1 MKRTALYIGF
11 PYTAGLLAASMIGGA
26 FCLILTAAVLL
37 TAVILVCVR
46 REIWK
51 YVLIST
57 LSLLTACCVY
67 WQTDAQQVQKQL
79 AFAGAEDTVFCGEV
93 FSVSVSE
100 NGYATYLLDGTLNDA
115 IPARIR
121 YFCDVPE
128 YAHEDTLRLTGTP
141 EAMQSSYVFDA
152 QGYYRSQRI
161 FLFMPMDVEV
171 THIPC
176 TKPTLRTILY
186 TWRTRMTENIRSQCD
201 TETGALMTGMLFG
214 DKSAMSGSTKTALY
228 RTGIG
233 HVLAVS
239 GLHLDFLAL
248 LTAGFLKRLKADRR
262 LSFAILAVLAVLFV
276 ICVGETVSVKR
287 ACIMILISQ
296 SAGLFFRKS
305 DPLNSISIAMFLL
318 ALENPFVIHSAA
330 FWLSFSGAY
339 GIAVFAQYMTKPL
352 PAKNWLQKQGKN
364 AAAMCCVFLVVLPA
378 SMLYFREVSLISP
391 ISNLLV
397 VPLCMAVL
405 LLEILALPFGAQ
417 GVIAEFLLYIAE
429 KITSVALQIS
439 DALARIPWTYAGTES
454 DVMLCLLF
462 FSGAF
467 LIVCYFLWKKQR
479 TILAGIILSGVILC
493 MASGTERM
501 LKADDLNIA
510 MLGDGRDC
518 VLVLHRGTDTV
529 IVDFSGDAQAPDHVN
544 AYLQSHGIRSVE
556 AVFLCNPK
564 PKNTRGYDESLQFTP
579 PQQVMIMEMPEE
591 ETETPQIAGC
601 TGMYAEK
608 REMLFHGVLLTVT
621 EETAAVHYN
630 GFDYFCGREN
640 TPDIPESDAL
650 TIYGTSKNILPDSG
664 MLVVLDERSCYPA
677 DAHTYIGENDLV
689 LTVSGTGQC
698 RIRRLYADT

>member
-11 PYTAGLLAASMIGGA
+11 PYIAGLLAASLVGGT

-37 TAVILVCVR
+37 TAVILVCIR

-67 WQTDAQQVQKQL
+67 WQTDARTFQKQL
-79 AFAGAEDTVFCGEV
+79 ALAGVEDTVFCGEII
-93 FSVSVSE
+93 SVSVSE

-115 IPARIR
+115 IPAKIK

-128 YAHEDTLRLTGTP
+128 YAYGDTLRLTGSP
-141 EAMQSSYVFDA
+141 EAMQGGYVFNA
-152 QGYYRSQRI
+152 QGYYRSQQI
-161 FLFMPMDVEV
+161 FLSIPMDAEV
-171 THIPC
+171 LHTPN
-176 TKPTLRTILY
+176 TEETLHSTLY
-186 TWRTRMTENIRSQCD
+186 SWRTRMTEHIRSQCD
-201 TETGALMTGMLFG
+201 AETGALMTGMLFG
-214 DKSAMSGSTKTALY
+214 DKSAMSDGTKTALY

-239 GLHLDFLAL
+239 GLHLDFLAIL
-248 LTAGFLKRLKADRR
+248 VAEILKRLKADRR

-296 SAGLFFRKS
+296 SAGLFFRRA
-305 DPLNSISIAMFLL
+305 DALNSTSIAMFLL

-339 GIAVFAQYMTKPL
+339 GIAVFAPYMTKHF

-364 AAAMCCVFLVVLPA
+364 AAAMCCVFLTVLPA

-391 ISNLLV
+391 ISNLLI

-405 LLEILALPFGAQ
+405 LLELLVLPFGAQ
-417 GVIAEFLLYIAE
+417 GEISECLLYIAE
-429 KITSVALQIS
+429 KIASVVLHIS
-439 DALARIPWTYAGTES
+439 DALARIPWMHAGTES
-454 DVMLCLLF
+454 DVMSGLLLF
-462 FSGAF
+462 SGMLLFA
-467 LIVCYFLWKKQR
+467 CYFLWKKQR
-479 TILAGIILSGVILC
+479 IIFAGIILSGVILC
-493 MASGTERM
+493 TASGAERM
-501 LKADDLNIA
+501 LKANDLRIA
-510 MLGDGRDC
+510 VLGDERDC
-518 VLVLHRGTDTV
+518 VLVLHRGMDTV
-529 IVDFSGDAQAPDHVN
+529 IVDFSGDTQAPDHVN

-556 AVFLCNPK
+556 ALFLCNLK
-564 PKNTRGYDESLQFTP
+564 EKNSRGYDEALRFTP
-579 PQQVMIMEMPEE
+579 PQQVIIMDMPEE
-591 ETETPQIAGC
+591 AAETPQIAGC

-608 REMLFHGVLLTVT
+608 REMLFHGTLVTVT
-621 EETAAVHYN
+621 ERTAEVHYN

-664 MLVVLDERSCYPA
+664 MLIVLDDRSCYAA
-677 DAHTYIGENDLV
+677 DAYTYIGENDLV
-689 LTVSGTGQC
+689 LTVSETGQC